1 MKKYLLIPA
10 MFGLMIGFAQ
20 ADESWLPTLKT
31 DTPEQGFQLAI
42 KLSRMGVK
50 TAQPNMDVLKKGRA
64 EYFPGYL
71 DLLRQKTMLLTLF
84 FRRRSLPPSQH
95 FLLRPISMDCS

>member
-64 EYFPGYL
+64 EYSVEAE
-71 DLLRQKTMLLTLF
+71 DLIQV
-84 FRRRSLPPSQH
+84 SQTVALN
-95 FLLRPISMDCS
+95 FQTVAAANNYWNK

>member
-1 MKKYLLIPA
+1 MKKYLLVPA
-10 MFGLMIGFAQ
+10 IFSLMIGFAQ

-64 EYFPGYL
+64 EYSVEAE
-71 DLLRQKTMLLTLF
+71 DLIQV
-84 FRRRSLPPSQH
+84 SQTVALN
-95 FLLRPISMDCS
+95 FQTVAAANNYWNK

>member
-31 DTPEQGFQLAI
+31 DTPEQGFQLAV

-50 TAQPNMDVLKKGRA
+50 TTQPNMDVLKKGRA
-64 EYFPGYL
+64 DYADDAE
-71 DLLRQKTMLLTLF
+71 DLIQA
-84 FRRRSLPPSQH
+84 SQTVALN
-95 FLLRPISMDCS
+95 FQTVAAANNYWNK